1 MKLKKRLGNI
11 FSESP
16 ADALLL
22 MNSDT
27 FDSNF
32 LYLTGFTSGVFEDAI
47 LIARRESMTL
57 LTNSLEYQTAMEQ
70 RPAMMKVVSIGNR
83 AEMQKS
89 LRKELEGR
97 TVGINESFLS
107 VSRYK
112 ALKKMASPKRFIGI
126 GKELQKARAV
136 KDEDE
141 IASIRKAVWI
151 TKKAMNS
158 VESMLEAGMTE
169 KQLAAKFDYVMESQ
183 GSQKNAFDT
192 IVSFGANA
200 AMPHHMPD
208 MSKLR
213 ENSIVLVDA
222 GAKWDNYCAD
232 MTRTFVFRPDRKS
245 EKFKKIEDM
254 IRVVSDAQRAGF
266 ENIRDGA
273 QACDAHN
280 AAADV
285 IDKAHNGIYKGR
297 FIHSLGH
304 SVGIDVHDGYIGLA
318 ASLKMKLKA
327 GMVLSDEPGI
337 YIPGFGG
344 VRIEDDV
351 LVKRNG
357 ADVL

>member
-1 MKLKKRLGNI
+1 
-11 FSESP
+11 
-16 ADALLL
+16 
-22 MNSDT
+22 
-27 FDSNF
+27 
-32 LYLTGFTSGVFEDAI
+32 
-47 LIARRESMTL
+47 
-57 LTNSLEYQTAMEQ
+57 
-70 RPAMMKVVSIGNR
+70 
-83 AEMQKS
+83 
-89 LRKELEGR
+89 
-97 TVGINESFLS
+97 
-107 VSRYK
+107 
-112 ALKKMASPKRFIGI
+112 
-126 GKELQKARAV
+126 
-136 KDEDE
+136 
-141 IASIRKAVWI
+141 
-151 TKKAMNS
+151 MNS
-158 VESMLEAGMTE
+158 VESVLEAGMTE

-232 MTRTFVFRPDRKS
+232 MTRTFVFKPDRKS

-285 IDKAHNGIYKGR
+285 INKAHGGIYKGR

-304 SVGIDVHDGYIGLA
+304 SVGIDVHDGYVGLA

-357 ADVL
+357 AEVL